1 MTAVLANKYIN
12 MILNKRT
19 RHMVGALKNLIALS
33 LALGLL
39 ALCNGP
45 AFAAKEP
52 ENQSAEEVIE
62 GMVKFS
68 GGLMSVQARDSRP
81 EELMKEVGEKCSIK
95 IVLYGEVFTD
105 APVNIQFHQVPVRQ
119 GIERILRTARIKNYL
134 THFGETDENRE
145 RIVQLDLI
153 GKKGGQRELT
163 SGSSP
168 QLKKQLAEQ
177 IKAPTENP
185 QPKVVPPQMGKDDA
199 ERMQQNFLNMMD
211 QILEQKFEK
220 GEEPDPTAILQLF
233 NDMVPP
239 EMRDKIPPEVL
250 EQMEKLKE

>member
-1 MTAVLANKYIN
+1 
-12 MILNKRT
+12 
-19 RHMVGALKNLIALS
+19 MVGALKNLIALS
-33 LALGLL
+33 LAIGLL

-45 AFAAKEP
+45 ACAAKEP
-52 ENQSAEEVIE
+52 ENHASEEAME
-62 GMVKFS
+62 GNVKLA
-68 GGLMSVQARDSRP
+68 GGLLSVQVRDLRS
-81 EELMKEVGEKCSIK
+81 EELMKELGEKCSIK
-95 IVLYGEVFTD
+95 IVLYGDVFTD
-105 APVNIQFHQVPVRQ
+105 VPVSIQFHKVPVRQ
-119 GIERILRTARIKNYL
+119 GIERILRTVRIKNYL
-134 THFGETDENRE
+134 THFGETDEDRE

-163 SGSSP
+163 RGSYP
-168 QLKKQLAEQ
+168 RVQKQITEQ
-177 IKAPTENP
+177 IKATAEDNK
-185 QPKVVPPQMGKDDA
+185 PKAVPPQMGKDDA

-220 GEEPDPTAILQLF
+220 GEEPDPAAILQLF